1 MENETDT
8 KARRT
13 DERDTLSTTLNSTSK
28 KRTLVEE
35 GPRKTLEDT
44 QSEERSPTV

>member
-8 KARRT
+8 KALRT
-13 DERDTLSTTLNSTSK
+13 NEGDTLSTTLNSTNK

-35 GPRKTLEDT
+35 GSRKSLEDT
-44 QSEERSPTV
+44 QPEKRSPTV

>member
-8 KARRT
+8 KAPRT
-13 DERDTLSTTLNSTSK
+13 NEADTLSATLISTNK

-44 QSEERSPTV
+44 QSEERSPIV